1 MTKTP
6 FEIRADLLKLAADH
20 LEKQF
25 TANFKFATEYN
36 KAMLEAGTA
45 ATEAL
50 VKMPTYFTSEDV
62 VKKASEFYNFVQTK

>member
-1 MTKTP
+1 MTP

-25 TANFKFATEYN
+25 TANVKFATEYN
-36 KAMLEAGTA
+36 KAMFQAGTAA

-62 VKKASEFYNFVQTK
+62 IKKATEFYSFVQTK

>member
-25 TANFKFATEYN
+25 TANLQFATEYN
-36 KAMLEAGTA
+36 RALGNV

-62 VKKASEFYNFVQTK
+62 LKKASEFYSFVQTK

>member
-25 TANFKFATEYN
+25 VANLKFATEYN
-36 KAMLEAGTA
+36 RALGDV

-50 VKMPTYFTSEDV
+50 VKMPNYFTTDEV
-62 VKKASEFYNFVQTK
+62 IKKAAEFYNFVQTK

>member
-25 TANFKFATEYN
+25 LANVKFATEYN
-36 KAMLEAGTA
+36 RALGDAGIA

-50 VKMPTYFTSEDV
+50 VKVPTYFTSEDV
-62 VKKASEFYNFVQTK
+62 VKKATEFYSFVSTK

>member
-25 TANFKFATEYN
+25 TANLQFATEYN
-36 KAMLEAGTA
+36 RALGNV
-45 ATEAL
+45 ATETL
-50 VKMPTYFTSEDV
+50 VKMPNYFTTDEV
-62 VKKASEFYNFVQTK
+62 IKKASEFYSFVQTK

>member
-25 TANFKFATEYN
+25 VANVSFVTEYN
-36 KAMLEAGTA
+36 KALLDSGVLGERST
-45 ATEAL
+45 L
-50 VKMPTYFTSEDV
+50 PKYFTTDEV
-62 VKKASEFYNFVQTK
+62 IKKAAEFYNFVQTR

>member
-25 TANFKFATEYN
+25 TANVSFVTEYN
-36 KAMLEAGTA
+36 KALLDAGVLGERSMLP
-45 ATEAL
+45 
-50 VKMPTYFTSEDV
+50 KYFTSDEV
-62 VKKASEFYNFVQTK
+62 IKKAAEFYSFVQTK

>member
-25 TANFKFATEYN
+25 VANLKFATEYN
-36 KAMLEAGTA
+36 RALTDAGIA
-45 ATEAL
+45 ASEAL

-62 VKKASEFYNFVQTK
+62 IKKASEFYNFVSKK